1 MAAAAA
7 RRGHSGRLG
16 DRLSVFGSL
25 SLLPNMITLARLLA
39 VPVTV
44 YLMLQSEFTAAFW
57 LFVAAGVSDAADG
70 YLAKRF
76 NAVSTIGSYLDPLA
90 DKTLLVSVFISL
102 GFMGHVAQWLVILI
116 VFRDLLII
124 GGALLYHTLT
134 QSLEMRPLFVSKIN
148 TTMQIA
154 LAGVVLADL
163 GLAWDLGAFLPFFL
177 YATAATTLISGAA
190 YIAKWG
196 WLAVMMESDR

>member
-7 RRGHSGRLG
+7 RRRQPGRLG
-16 DRLSVFGSL
+16 GRLSVQGSL
-25 SLLPNMITLARLLA
+25 SLVPNIITLARLLA

-44 YLMLQSEFTAAFW
+44 YLLLQNEFAAAFW

-70 YLAKRF
+70 YIAKRF
-76 NAVSTIGSYLDPLA
+76 NAVSTIGSFLDPLA
-90 DKTLLVSVFISL
+90 DKALLVSVFVSL

-124 GGALLYHTLT
+124 GGAILYQTLT

-154 LAGVVLADL
+154 LAGTVLADL
-163 GLAWDLGAFLPFFL
+163 GLEWNLGALLTLFV
-177 YATAATTLISGAA
+177 YATAATTLLSGAA
-190 YIAKWG
+190 YVAKWG
-196 WLAVMMESDR
+196 WLAVMMERDR

>member
-1 MAAAAA
+1 M
-7 RRGHSGRLG
+7 
-16 DRLSVFGSL
+16 SVYGSL
-25 SLLPNMITLARLLA
+25 SLLPNIITLARLLA

-44 YLMLQSEFTAAFW
+44 YILLQNEFAAAFW

-76 NAVSTIGSYLDPLA
+76 NAVSTIGAYLDPLA
-90 DKTLLVSVFISL
+90 DKALLVSVFVTL

-124 GGALLYHTLT
+124 GGAILYQTLT

-148 TTMQIA
+148 TTVQIA

-163 GLAWDLGAFLPFFL
+163 GLAWNPGILLTL
-177 YATAATTLISGAA
+177 LVYATAGTTLLSGAA
-190 YIAKWG
+190 YVAKWG
-196 WLAVMMESDR
+196 WLAVMMEHDR